1 MQYRY
6 GLILFP
12 ALLVVSPALA
22 AGPAHEHK
30 ADKPSAAASHS
41 AMDHAKTSAH
51 KKGEAG
57 AEQIVKAYRDAL
69 VRQDASVMPA
79 LFAKDS
85 QIFENGKS
93 EGSFANYLEHHL
105 GPELGHFES
114 FTFTN
119 PTLNIAERGDTAL
132 AVETYGFVI
141 VLKDGRR
148 IERTGVATM
157 VLIREDDAWKILRYH
172 SSSRAPKKKE

>member
-1 MQYRY
+1 MYFQPR
-6 GLILFP
+6 LIILSAIFI
-12 ALLVVSPALA
+12 
-22 AGPAHEHK
+22 AGPAFAADPAHKHK
-30 ADKPSAAASHS
+30 ADIPPASASHS
-41 AMDHAKTSAH
+41 AMDHAKTSGH
-51 KKGEAG
+51 MKNESGAG
-57 AEQIVKAYRDAL
+57 QTIKAYRDAL

-93 EGSFANYLEHHL
+93 EGSFSNYLEHHL

-119 PTLNIAERGDTAL
+119 PTLTITERGDTAL
-132 AVETYGFVI
+132 AIETYGYVI

-148 IERTGVATM
+148 IERTGVATS
-157 VLIREDDAWKILRYH
+157 VLIREDGAWKILRYH
-172 SSSRAPKKKE
+172 SSSRTPKKPK